1 MTDCFETINE
11 LLKRERRGYLEQMK
25 SLVPSAATL
34 TRLKP
39 ELEKFCRN
47 HPISRLE
54 VFGSVARG
62 EESAE
67 SDLDLLVTFA
77 PGTPKGMAYFAFV
90 DDLEKELER
99 LLGCE
104 VDLIEREA
112 LEQNP
117 NPLWKKLIF
126 SDAKELY
133 AAG

>member
-1 MTDCFETINE
+1 
-11 LLKRERRGYLEQMK
+11 MK
-25 SLVPSAATL
+25 ASAPSIATL

-39 ELEKFCRN
+39 KLENFCRN
-47 HPISRLE
+47 RPIARLE

-67 SDLDLLVTFA
+67 SDLDLLVTFG
-77 PGTPKGMAYFAFV
+77 PGTPRGMAHFAFV

-99 LLGCE
+99 LLECG

-117 NPLWKKLIF
+117 NPMWKKLIF
-126 SDAKELY
+126 SEAKDLY

>member
-1 MTDCFETINE
+1 MGQAFT
-11 LLKRERRGYLEQMK
+11 
-25 SLVPSAATL
+25 SSAPL
-34 TRLKP
+34 DRLKS
-39 ELEKFCRN
+39 ELEDFCRN
-47 HPISRLE
+47 RPITRLE

-62 EESAE
+62 QAKED
-67 SDLDLLVTFA
+67 SDLDLLITFG
-77 PGTPKGMAYFAFV
+77 PGTPKGMAHFAFV

-99 LLGCE
+99 LFGCE

-126 SDAKELY
+126 ADAKDLY

>member
-1 MTDCFETINE
+1 MSTPTF
-11 LLKRERRGYLEQMK
+11 LL
-25 SLVPSAATL
+25 
-34 TRLKP
+34 RLKP
-39 ELEKFCRN
+39 KLVKFCRS
-47 HPISRLE
+47 HPIARLE

-62 EESAE
+62 EGNVD

-77 PGTPKGMAYFAFV
+77 PGTPKGMAHFAFV

-99 LLGCE
+99 LFGCE

-117 NPLWKKLIF
+117 NPMWRKLIF